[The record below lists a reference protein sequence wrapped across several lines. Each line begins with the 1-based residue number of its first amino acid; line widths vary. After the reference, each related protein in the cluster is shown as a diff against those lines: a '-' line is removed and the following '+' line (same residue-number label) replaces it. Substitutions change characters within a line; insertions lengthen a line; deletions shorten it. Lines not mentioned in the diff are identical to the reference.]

1 MLTDDERLALLKAI
15 EHQMKPIKEE
25 LEGDARRGLMERFGE
40 DGTDRRAIIAGGQKV
55 GEVGI
60 SYSKPRPF
68 IYQDRTEQALD
79 YLEGLGLVDRSPAKG
94 WESHFKRAGEYV
106 ICVDT
111 GEMVDFIGWQG
122 KEPKNAAIRGC
133 EPEEVREALRAQLQ
147 SGDALALLEG
157 GGL

>member
-60 SYSKPRPF
+60 SYNKPRPY
-68 IYQDRTEQALD
+68 IYKDREAEALD
-79 YLEGLGLVDRSPAKG
+79 YLESIGLVERTPAKG
-94 WESHFKRAGEYV
+94 WESHFKNAGGYV
-106 ICVDT
+106 ICTDT
-111 GEMVDFIGWQG
+111 GEMVDSIGWQG

-147 SGDALALLEG
+147 GGDELALLEG